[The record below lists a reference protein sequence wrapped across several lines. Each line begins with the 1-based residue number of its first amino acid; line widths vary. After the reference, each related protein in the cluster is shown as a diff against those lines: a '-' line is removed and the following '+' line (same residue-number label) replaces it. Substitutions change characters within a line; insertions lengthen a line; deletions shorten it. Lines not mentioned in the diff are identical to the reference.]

1 MNVAVLGASA
11 NPERYSNKA
20 ILSLMAAGHK
30 VFPVNPAGGEI
41 EGLQVYR
48 SLAEL
53 PESVHTITVYVG
65 PQNVMPLI
73 AGIVA
78 ARPVRV
84 IANPGAESVMLKAA
98 VMAARIE
105 YLEACTL
112 VMLSTKQF

>member
-20 ILSLMAAGHK
+20 IRSLLAAGHT
-30 VFPVNPAGGEI
+30 VFPVNPAGGVI

-48 SLAEL
+48 TLADL
-53 PESVHTITVYVG
+53 PAPVHTITVYVG
-65 PQNVMPLI
+65 PQNVVPLVP
-73 AGIVA
+73 AIVA

-84 IANPGAESVMLKAA
+84 IANPGAESMMLKAA

-112 VMLSTKQF
+112 VLLSTKQF